1 MCDAPDCGT
10 MVQYFGKAEEGQLN
24 FGMGEHFHHRLREE
38 RVRLA
43 PKQADFASKLG
54 VRQSQLSEWEK
65 GSTGLKI
72 DHMALLAAAGIDILY
87 VVTGH
92 RGGEQLALRESAPL
106 SQFRS
111 LDDIGQCTVLPTAAQ
126 MVSAAGQHFTP
137 RHVIQALL
145 DDLAMSAQEGAS
157 PEVLDP
163 RTGAAGYLAGLHDQ
177 QREYKGEE

>member
-1 MCDAPDCGT
+1 VKSQNSQPILGN
-10 MVQYFGKAEEGQLN
+10 GQT
-24 FGMGEHFHHRLREE
+24 FSSRLREE
-38 RVRLA
+38 RIRA
-43 PKQADFASKLG
+43 QPKAVKFAEVSGLDNTLLSALENGKQHIRADHL
-54 VRQSQLSEWEK
+54 
-65 GSTGLKI
+65 
-72 DHMALLAAAGIDILY
+72 ALLAAAGIDILY

-92 RGGEQLALRESAPL
+92 RGGEKLALRESALL

-111 LDDIGQCTVLPTAAQ
+111 LDDIGQCTVLLTAAQ

-137 RHVIQALL
+137 RDVIQAMV
-145 DDLAMSAQEGAS
+145 DDLTMSAQTGAG